1 MRYESH
7 RCIATYACGALLA
20 APQPAEHCDKEMR
33 ISEAIHADLLHGAAV
48 LSRVIDKTL
57 LELNNVLEGICLLL
71 VHLFHGRLVLELLE
85 STCVYASE

>member
-1 MRYESH
+1 VRYESH

-57 LELNNVLEGICLLL
+57 LELTNVLEGICQLLL
-71 VHLFHGRLVLELLE
+71 HLFQGRRVLGLFEC
-85 STCVYASE
+85 TRVCRQV